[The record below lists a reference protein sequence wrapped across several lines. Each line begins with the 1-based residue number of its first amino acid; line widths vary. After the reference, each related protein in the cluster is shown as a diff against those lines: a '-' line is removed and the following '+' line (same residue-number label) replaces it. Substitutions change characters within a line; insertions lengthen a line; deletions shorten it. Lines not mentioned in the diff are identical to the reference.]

1 MRIPPIIQ
9 YKKICVLQTI
19 LKILIDM
26 QNDTIFSITINIRPN
41 ASSITKS

>member
-1 MRIPPIIQ
+1 MRITTIIHH
-9 YKKICVLQTI
+9 KEICVLQAI
-19 LKILIDM
+19 LKIFIDM